1 MKALEKLLLMPL
13 LIFLCGGDVQ
23 AQSAWKLST
32 EKEGIKVYT
41 SEFPDSKIKAIKVEC
56 EVNATASQ
64 IVALLMDVNT
74 SADWVYHVKAC
85 QLIKQVSPSELY
97 YYSEVNMPWPVA
109 NRDFVAHLIV
119 SQDPVTKTVVVDGP
133 CVTGLIPERKGV
145 VRIGNSTGKWIIT
158 PGSNDQTKIE
168 YSIHVD
174 PGGHIP
180 AWMVN
185 MFATEGPLRIF
196 EQLKMRVQ
204 KPEYKNAVL
213 PFIDNKQYAM
223 NAKF

>member
-1 MKALEKLLLMPL
+1 MKPLHKYFILPL
-13 LIFLCGGDVQ
+13 LILLLNADVFG
-23 AQSAWKLST
+23 QSAWKLST
-32 EKEGIKVYT
+32 DKEGIKIYT
-41 SEFPDSKIKAIKVEC
+41 GEVPDSKIKAIKVEC
-56 EVNATASQ
+56 EVNATPAQ
-64 IVALLMDVNT
+64 LVALLMDVNT
-74 SADWVYHVKAC
+74 SADWVYHVKSC
-85 QLIKQVSPSELY
+85 RLIKQVSPAELY

-109 NRDFVAHLIV
+109 NRDFVAHLVV
-119 SQDPVTKTVVVDGP
+119 SRDQVTKAIVIDGP
-133 CVTGLIPERKGV
+133 CVTGLIPERTGI

-158 PGSNDQTKIE
+158 PVANDQTKIE

-196 EQLKMRVQ
+196 EKLKVQVQ

-213 PFIDNKQYAM
+213 PFIETKQYAM
-223 NAKF
+223 NGGF